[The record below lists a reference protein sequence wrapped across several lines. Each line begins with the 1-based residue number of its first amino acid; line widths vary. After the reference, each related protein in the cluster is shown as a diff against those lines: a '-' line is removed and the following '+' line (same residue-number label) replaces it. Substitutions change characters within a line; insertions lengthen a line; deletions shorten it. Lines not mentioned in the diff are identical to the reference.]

1 MNALLALSLF
11 EAALARAP
19 DERTGFIEREAG
31 DDEVLRNGALAL
43 LAAHSASEGFL
54 EPVVPDFASRELG
67 PYRLIESIGVG
78 GMGQVYLAER
88 RDGAFEQRVAIKV
101 MASALGDSDAIRR
114 AEAERQF
121 LAWLEHPNIARV
133 LDGGSTAE
141 GQPYVVMEYV
151 DGERIDAWCRRH
163 ALDVKSRVRLFAQV
177 IDAVDAA
184 HRALIIHRDIKPANV
199 LVTEQGAVKLLDFG
213 IAKSLDGRTHG
224 AATQAGSGPMTPD
237 YASPEQFAGKPLT
250 TACDVYTLGLVLYEL
265 LAGRAAFERGRL
277 TLVDFA
283 RRVTSEMPTRPS
295 ARVDAASLALSPRAL
310 PAWRRRLL
318 GDLDR
323 IVLKALETEPER
335 RYASARAFGDDLARW
350 LDNRPVVARSPSV
363 GYRTLKF
370 VRRNRLPVAAS
381 LIAVLALVIGLG
393 TAAMQARVAREEA
406 ERAQRANRFLLS
418 MIERAD
424 PFVSGR
430 NPTLI
435 EALDRAAGDIPTQFA
450 NQPRLEADVRHA
462 IGRAYLSLERL
473 DEAETQLLRAEQLR
487 SDQGG
492 KALAETLDSLA
503 MLDWSRGRYDVA
515 EQRLQRALALV
526 EPINAPETLAVI
538 LNDYGTLLNELGRY
552 AESRPLFE
560 RALAISASSVELPPK
575 ERAVFRSN
583 LAFALHGLGELQASS
598 DAYVVSRRE
607 LEGVLSTRHPDIAIN
622 LNNHAAALRD
632 MGRNGEAVPLLERSI
647 AIRRELFGAEHPMS
661 VTSLSNLA
669 LVYASVGRAEDAR
682 AAIDTALANA
692 PRAFD
697 PNNQTLGHV
706 HFTAAR
712 IALLLGDTDDAI
724 RLAQLALSIY
734 ARLDTVEEGRRERTE
749 AFIREAEAKRSE
761 AGA

>member
-1 MNALLALSLF
+1 MSALLALSLF
-11 EAALARAP
+11 EAALARDP
-19 DERTGFIEREAG
+19 GERARFIEREAG
-31 DDEVLRNGALAL
+31 DDEVLRAGALAL

-54 EPVVPDFASRELG
+54 EPVIPAFAPRELG
-67 PYRLIESIGVG
+67 AYRLIESIGVG

-101 MASALGDSDAIRR
+101 LASTLGDADAIRR

-133 LDGGSTAE
+133 LDGGTTAE

-151 DGERIDAWCRRH
+151 DGERIDTWCRRH
-163 ALDVKSRVRLFAQV
+163 ALDVKSRVRLFQQV

-199 LVTEQGAVKLLDFG
+199 LVTEHGIVKLLDFG
-213 IAKSLDGRTHG
+213 IAKSLDGRTRG
-224 AATQAGSGPMTPD
+224 DATQAGSGPMTPD

-277 TLVDFA
+277 SLVDFA
-283 RRVTSEMPTRPS
+283 RRVSSEMPTRPS
-295 ARVDAASLALSPRAL
+295 ARLDATTLALSPRAL

-323 IVLKALETEPER
+323 IVLKALDTEPER

-350 LDNRPVVARSPSV
+350 LDNRPVTARSAGL
-363 GYRTLKF
+363 GYRSLKF
-370 VRRNRLPVAAS
+370 VRRNRMPVAAS

-393 TAAMQARVAREEA
+393 TAAMQARVAGEEA

-424 PFVSGR
+424 PFISGR
-430 NPTLI
+430 NPTLM

-450 NQPRLEADVRHA
+450 NQPQLEADVRHA

-473 DEAETQLLRAEQLR
+473 DEAEAQLLRAEQLR
-487 SDQGG
+487 DERGG
-492 KALAETLDSLA
+492 KPLAETLDSLA

-515 EQRLQRALALV
+515 EQRLQRAIAIV
-526 EPINAPETLAVI
+526 ESINDLETLPVI
-538 LNDYGTLLNELGRY
+538 LNDYGALLNELGRY

-560 RALAISASSVELPPK
+560 RALEMSTNAVDLPPK

-583 LAFALHGLGELQASS
+583 LAYALHGLGDMQASS
-598 DAYVVSRRE
+598 DAYLASRTE
-607 LEGVLSTRHPDIAIN
+607 LEAVLSTRHPDIAIN

-632 MGRNGEAVPLLERSI
+632 MGRNTEAVLLLERSM

-661 VTSLSNLA
+661 ITSLSNLA

-682 AAIDTALANA
+682 ATIGTALENA

-706 HFTAAR
+706 HFTAGR
-712 IALLLGDTDDAI
+712 VALLLGDADEAI
-724 RLAQLALSIY
+724 RLARLALSIY

-749 AFIREAEAKRSE
+749 ALILEAEAKRS
-761 AGA
+761 GDPS